1 MLKYCPDRNKT
12 PKICD
17 KAVDAGLSS
26 LKFVPDWLVTSKIF
40 EILEKIFQTG
50 LHSISF

>member
-17 KAVDAGLSS
+17 KAVDGCLSS
-26 LKFVPDWLVTSKIF
+26 LKFVPDWLVTSKML
-40 EILEKIFQTG
+40 EILEKIFQIS
-50 LHSISF
+50 LHSMSF